1 MVGLSPLCGAP
12 LCGLLTPYVPQT
24 PANAIYG
31 SDTPFPTLTGR
42 FINPVPTLLGS
53 DTPFPTLIGVA

>member
-1 MVGLSPLCGAP
+1 LCGAP
-12 LCGLLTPYVPQT
+12 LCGLLTPYVPSV

-42 FINPVPTLLGS
+42 FANTVPTLIGS
-53 DTPFPTLIGVA
+53 DTPFPTLTGAI